1 VVEKAV
7 KGHHSRLSTV
17 THKHVP
23 LMVIGLHGS
32 STACAL
38 RVAEEVH
45 STGEEPAITQHLLVV
60 ENNVQG
66 HLNKQTIVI
75 HKHALSMDSGPGGA
89 CTENVL

>member
-1 VVEKAV
+1 
-7 KGHHSRLSTV
+7 
-17 THKHVP
+17 
-23 LMVIGLHGS
+23 MVIGLHGS

-75 HKHALSMDSGPGGA
+75 HKHALVKYNLLYLLDTFPL
-89 CTENVL
+89 V